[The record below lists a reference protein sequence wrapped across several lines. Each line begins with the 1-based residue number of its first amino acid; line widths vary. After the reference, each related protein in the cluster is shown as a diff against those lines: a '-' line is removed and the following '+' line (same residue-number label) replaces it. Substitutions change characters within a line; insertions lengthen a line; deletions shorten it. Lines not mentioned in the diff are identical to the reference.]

1 MYKIFIKKNAM
12 YVGMLELTTFANDKT
27 DLPHFMHIRG
37 LNLNFSYFRGQFV
50 INIDFQN

>member
-27 DLPHFMHIRG
+27 DLPHFMANEDILG
-37 LNLNFSYFRGQFV
+37 TIY
-50 INIDFQN
+50 